1 MKKGLVLALAV
12 VMLLSV
18 AAVAS
23 AVTIPNAK
31 DLEIPEIPQLP
42 VMQTKNNGTTQT
54 VTFSEPVDWM
64 AAVYCDG
71 KEWTWNDVTWASQDH
86 LEATVDMTAHK
97 MSPGY
102 GFWSSANYDADGNCT
117 WSGAGFYEMDYAYDV
132 ILPDGT
138 DVKFSNAGEPRELT
152 LRLAGTEYFGSGK
165 SVDTNVLMKY
175 RPNAAGKVVPYVHE
189 IKESYRNGSTIVG
202 HFSMNG
208 TPYSVVQTAPDGTK
222 TILFGRSAAA
232 APADDTPAEP
242 TEGGEV
248 LFEGEATGAFPS
260 WESWQDNNVALDL
273 KQYAAKLNA
282 LAEGQSIA
290 VTYTSANNP
299 PLLLIQPQNGDKAWS
314 WNQIEA
320 PDSNTT
326 TDAGKVA
333 TYSYNT
339 IVNAIG
345 TPNAELTYSYFA
357 LYGYGEDATVTK
369 VEILPAE

>member
-1 MKKGLVLALAV
+1 M
-12 VMLLSV
+12 
-18 AAVAS
+18 
-23 AVTIPNAK
+23 
-31 DLEIPEIPQLP
+31 
-42 VMQTKNNGTTQT
+42 
-54 VTFSEPVDWM
+54 
-64 AAVYCDG
+64 
-71 KEWTWNDVTWASQDH
+71 
-86 LEATVDMTAHK
+86 
-97 MSPGY
+97 
-102 GFWSSANYDADGNCT
+102 
-117 WSGAGFYEMDYAYDV
+117 
-132 ILPDGT
+132 
-138 DVKFSNAGEPRELT
+138 
-152 LRLAGTEYFGSGK
+152 
-165 SVDTNVLMKY
+165 
-175 RPNAAGKVVPYVHE
+175 
-189 IKESYRNGSTIVG
+189 
-202 HFSMNG
+202 
-208 TPYSVVQTAPDGTK
+208 
-222 TILFGRSAAA
+222 
-232 APADDTPAEP
+232 
-242 TEGGEV
+242 

-345 TPNAELTYSYFA
+345 TPNAELTYSYFG
-357 LYGYGEDATVTK
+357 LYGYGEDATITK